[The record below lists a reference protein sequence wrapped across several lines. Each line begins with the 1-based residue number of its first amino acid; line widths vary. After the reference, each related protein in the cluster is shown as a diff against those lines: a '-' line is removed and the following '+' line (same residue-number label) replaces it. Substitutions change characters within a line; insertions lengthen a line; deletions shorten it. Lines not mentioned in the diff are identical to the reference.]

1 MTMKDKALFR
11 LVCVTALIAFGVL
24 LVQGPIVVSAKE
36 PVKIG
41 VMTPLSPPGAT
52 LLGKFILQGARMG
65 AEYVNAHGG
74 VLGGR
79 PMELIVEDDSGTP
92 EKGIAGYRR
101 LVAQKKVC
109 AIIGQVHSSVMIA
122 VGDLS
127 EKLGVPIFST
137 QASSK
142 AITEKHLMTAFR
154 THAIDPDRARMWLRF
169 IEEAGYKRIAL
180 LAENT
185 DYGLGLVDETKAGR
199 AKMGLD
205 LEIKSLIFDK
215 KVVDLTPQLLELK
228 AWKPDLLIDI
238 HSVPTTAYLMVK
250 QAYDI
255 GLFPMTPIL
264 ASFDWPGRSEYW
276 KNLGDKGNFILFI
289 SYYHPKM
296 KLTERGEWFK
306 EEYLE
311 KYGEF
316 PIYPAFNGFGQI
328 LILADAL
335 ELAQSDKPADLIKA
349 LEEGRFT
356 SWNGTVTFERG
367 EGPYWHQW
375 SPPLMVLQ
383 YTEVNQSP
391 KDAPILYPPEM
402 KTGTYKAP

>member
-1 MTMKDKALFR
+1 MKTKSRSYLWC
-11 LVCVTALIAFGVL
+11 LVSPLIIGMLVFGL
-24 LVQGPIVVSAKE
+24 PGLVSAKE
-36 PVKIG
+36 PVKLG

-65 AEYVNAHGG
+65 AEYVNSTGG

-79 PMELIVEDDSGTP
+79 KIELIVEDDSGTP
-92 EKGIAGYRR
+92 EKGLAGYRR
-101 LVAQKKVC
+101 LVTQKGVS

-122 VGDLS
+122 VGDLA
-127 EKLGVPIFST
+127 ENLGVPIFST

-169 IEEAGYKRIAL
+169 IKEMDFKRVAM

-185 DYGLGLVDETKAGR
+185 DYGLGLVDETKAGM
-199 AKMGLD
+199 AKMGLNI
-205 LEIKSLIFDK
+205 ETKSLVFDK

-228 AWKPDLLIDI
+228 AWKPELLIDI

-250 QAYDI
+250 QSYDI
-255 GLFPMTPIL
+255 GLFPSTPIL
-264 ASFDWPGRSEYW
+264 ASFDWPGRSEFW
-276 KNLGDKGNFILFI
+276 KNLGDKGNYILFI

-296 KLTERGEWFK
+296 KLTERGDWFK
-306 EEYLE
+306 KEYME
-311 KYGEF
+311 KHGEF
-316 PIYPAFNGFGQI
+316 PIYAAFNGFGQI
-328 LILADAL
+328 MILADAL
-335 ELAQSDKPADLIKA
+335 ELAKSDKPSELIEA
-349 LEEGRFT
+349 LEKGKFT
-356 SWNGTVTFERG
+356 SWNGLVTFERG

-383 YTEVNQSP
+383 YTEVGQSP
-391 KDAPILYPPEM
+391 EDAPILYPPQM
-402 KTGTYKAP
+402 KTGSYTSP

>member
-1 MTMKDKALFR
+1 MKTKSRSYLWC
-11 LVCVTALIAFGVL
+11 LVSPLIIGMLVFGL
-24 LVQGPIVVSAKE
+24 PGLVSAKE

-65 AEYVNAHGG
+65 AEYVNSTGG

-79 PMELIVEDDSGTP
+79 EIELIVEDDSGTP
-92 EKGIAGYRR
+92 EKGLAGYRR
-101 LVAQKKVC
+101 LVTQKGVS

-122 VGDLS
+122 VGDLA
-127 EKLGVPIFST
+127 ENLGVPIFST

-169 IEEAGYKRIAL
+169 IKEMDFKRVAM

-185 DYGLGLVDETKAGR
+185 DYGLGLVDETKAGM
-199 AKMGLD
+199 AKMGLNI
-205 LEIKSLIFDK
+205 ETKSLVFDK

-250 QAYDI
+250 QSYDI
-255 GLFPMTPIL
+255 GLFPSTPIL
-264 ASFDWPGRSEYW
+264 ASFDWPGRSEFW
-276 KNLGDKGNFILFI
+276 KNLGDKGNYILFI

-296 KLTERGEWFK
+296 KLTERGDWFK
-306 EEYLE
+306 KEYME
-311 KYGEF
+311 KHGEF
-316 PIYPAFNGFGQI
+316 PIYAAFNGFGQI
-328 LILADAL
+328 MILADAL
-335 ELAQSDKPADLIKA
+335 ELAKSDKPSELIKA
-349 LEEGRFT
+349 LEKGEFT
-356 SWNGTVTFERG
+356 SWNGLVTFERG

-383 YTEVNQSP
+383 YTEVGQSP
-391 KDAPILYPPEM
+391 EDAPILYPPQM
-402 KTGTYKAP
+402 KTGSYTSP

>member
-1 MTMKDKALFR
+1 MDVKSKCYLWC
-11 LVCVTALIAFGVL
+11 LVIPVSLAFLISAPADLVTA
-24 LVQGPIVVSAKE
+24 QE

-65 AEYVNAHGG
+65 AEYVNSKGG

-79 PMELIVEDDSGTP
+79 QIELIVEDDSGTP
-92 EKGIAGYRR
+92 EKGLAGYRR
-101 LVAQKKVC
+101 LVTQKGVS

-122 VGDLS
+122 IGDLS

-142 AITEKHLMTAFR
+142 AITEKHLITAFR

-169 IEEAGYKRIAL
+169 IKEQGFMRIGM

-185 DYGLGLVDETKAGR
+185 DYGLGLVDETKAGMT
-199 AKMGLD
+199 KMGLQ
-205 LEIKSLIFDK
+205 LELKSLIFDK

-250 QAYDI
+250 QAFDI
-255 GLFPMTPIL
+255 GLFPATPIL

-276 KNLGDKGNFILFI
+276 KNLGDKGNYILFV

-306 EEYLE
+306 EEYL
-311 KYGEF
+311 KRHGEF

-335 ELAQSDKPADLIKA
+335 DLAKSDEPSDLIDA
-349 LEEGRFT
+349 LEKGKFT

-383 YTEVNQSP
+383 YTEANQSP

-402 KTGTYKAP
+402 KTASYTSP

>member
-1 MTMKDKALFR
+1 MKMKSKSCLWYVMSSLIFVMFVLALPNF
-11 LVCVTALIAFGVL
+11 
-24 LVQGPIVVSAKE
+24 VSAKE

-65 AEYVNAHGG
+65 AEYVNSKGG

-79 PMELIVEDDSGTP
+79 NIKLVIEDDSGTP

-101 LVAQKKVC
+101 LVTQKGVS

-122 VGDLS
+122 VGELAD
-127 EKLGVPIFST
+127 KLGVPIFST

-142 AITEKHLMTAFR
+142 KITEKHLMTTFR

-169 IEEAGYKRIAL
+169 MKEIGFKRIAI

-185 DYGLGLVDETKAGR
+185 DYGLGLVDETKIGM
-199 AKMGLD
+199 AKMGLK

-250 QAYDI
+250 QAFDI
-255 GLFPMTPIL
+255 GLFPSTPIL
-264 ASFDWPGRSEYW
+264 ASFDWPGRSEFW
-276 KNLGDKGNFILFI
+276 RNLADKGNYILFI
-289 SYYHPKM
+289 CYYHPKM

-306 EEYLE
+306 KKYMER
-311 KYGEF
+311 YGEF

-328 LILADAL
+328 MILADAL
-335 ELAQSDKPADLIKA
+335 DLANSDKPAELIEA
-349 LEEGRFT
+349 LEKGRFT
-356 SWNGTVTFERG
+356 SWNGVVTFERG

-383 YTEVNQSP
+383 YTKVGQSP
-391 KDAPILYPPEM
+391 KDAPILYPPKM
-402 KTGTYKAP
+402 KTGTYTSP

>member
-1 MTMKDKALFR
+1 MKTKSRSYLWC
-11 LVCVTALIAFGVL
+11 LVSPLIIGMLVFGL
-24 LVQGPIVVSAKE
+24 PGLVSAKE

-65 AEYVNAHGG
+65 AEYVNSTGG

-79 PMELIVEDDSGTP
+79 EIELIVEDDSGTP
-92 EKGIAGYRR
+92 EKGLAGYRR
-101 LVAQKKVC
+101 LVTQKGVS

-122 VGDLS
+122 VGDLA
-127 EKLGVPIFST
+127 ENLGVPIFST

-169 IEEAGYKRIAL
+169 IKEMDFKRVAM

-185 DYGLGLVDETKAGR
+185 DYGLGLVDETKAGM
-199 AKMGLD
+199 AKMGLNI
-205 LEIKSLIFDK
+205 ETKSLVFDK

-250 QAYDI
+250 QSYDI
-255 GLFPMTPIL
+255 GLFPSTPIL
-264 ASFDWPGRSEYW
+264 ASFDWPGRSEFW
-276 KNLGDKGNFILFI
+276 KNLGGKGNYILFI

-296 KLTERGEWFK
+296 KLTERGDWFK
-306 EEYLE
+306 KEYME
-311 KYGEF
+311 KHGEF
-316 PIYPAFNGFGQI
+316 PIYAAFNGFGQI
-328 LILADAL
+328 MILADAL
-335 ELAQSDKPADLIKA
+335 ELAKSDKPSELIKA
-349 LEEGRFT
+349 LEKGEFT
-356 SWNGTVTFERG
+356 SWNGLVTFERG

-383 YTEVNQSP
+383 YTEVGQSP
-391 KDAPILYPPEM
+391 EDAPILYPPQM
-402 KTGTYKAP
+402 KTGSYTSP

>member
-1 MTMKDKALFR
+1 MKTRSKLFF
-11 LVCVTALIAFGVL
+11 LCL
-24 LVQGPIVVSAKE
+24 VSAMMFSMLILTSGGSVFAAE
-36 PVKIG
+36 TVRIG

-52 LLGKFILQGARMG
+52 LLGKFILQGAEMG
-65 AEYVNAHGG
+65 VEYVNAKGG

-79 PMELIVEDDSGTP
+79 KIELFVEDDSGTP

-101 LVAQKKVC
+101 LATQKNVC

-127 EKLGVPIFST
+127 EKFGVPIFST

-154 THAIDPDRARMWLRF
+154 THAIDPDRARMWLKF
-169 IEEAGYKRIAL
+169 IQQMGYNRIAL

-185 DYGLGLVDETKAGR
+185 DYGLGLVDETKAG
-199 AKMGLD
+199 AKKLGLK
-205 LEIKSLIFDK
+205 LELKDLIFDK

-255 GLFPMTPIL
+255 QLFPKVPIL
-264 ASFDWPGRSEYW
+264 ASFDWPGRAEFW
-276 KNLGDKGNFILFI
+276 KNLSDKGTYILFI
-289 SYYHPKM
+289 SYYHPNM

-306 EEYLE
+306 KEYHK

-316 PIYPAFNGFGQI
+316 PIYAAFNGFGQI

-335 ELAQSDKPADLIKA
+335 EMAKSDKPANLIVA
-349 LEEGRFT
+349 LEKGEFK
-356 SWNGTVTFERG
+356 SWNGTVKFDRG

-383 YTEVNQSP
+383 YTETNQSP
-391 KDAPILYPPEM
+391 KDAPILYPPKM
-402 KTGTYKAP
+402 KTGSYKAPN

>member
-1 MTMKDKALFR
+1 MKTESRSCLWC
-11 LVCVTALIAFGVL
+11 LVSPLIIGMLVFGL
-24 LVQGPIVVSAKE
+24 PGLVSAKE

-65 AEYVNAHGG
+65 AEYVNSTGG

-79 PMELIVEDDSGTP
+79 QIELIVEDDSGTP
-92 EKGIAGYRR
+92 EKGLAGYRR
-101 LVAQKKVC
+101 LVTQKGVS

-122 VGDLS
+122 VGDLA
-127 EKLGVPIFST
+127 ENLGVPIFST

-142 AITEKHLMTAFR
+142 AITEKHLITAFR

-169 IEEAGYKRIAL
+169 IKEMDFKRVAM

-185 DYGLGLVDETKAGR
+185 DYGLGLVDETKAGM
-199 AKMGLD
+199 AKMGLNI
-205 LEIKSLIFDK
+205 ETKSLVFDK

-250 QAYDI
+250 QSFDI
-255 GLFPMTPIL
+255 GLFPSTPIL
-264 ASFDWPGRSEYW
+264 ASFDWPGRSEFW
-276 KNLGDKGNFILFI
+276 KNLGDKGNYILFI

-296 KLTERGEWFK
+296 KLTERGDWFK
-306 EEYLE
+306 KEYME
-311 KYGEF
+311 KHGEF
-316 PIYPAFNGFGQI
+316 PIYAAFNGFGQI
-328 LILADAL
+328 MILADAL
-335 ELAQSDKPADLIKA
+335 ELAKSDTPSELIKA
-349 LEEGRFT
+349 LEKGEFT
-356 SWNGTVTFERG
+356 SWNGLVTFERG

-383 YTEVNQSP
+383 YTEVGQSP
-391 KDAPILYPPEM
+391 ENAPILYPPQM
-402 KTGTYKAP
+402 KTGSYTSP

>member
-1 MTMKDKALFR
+1 MKLQSRSYLRYAVIPL
-11 LVCVTALIAFGVL
+11 L
-24 LVQGPIVVSAKE
+24 LVMVLFALPDGVGAKE

-65 AEYVNAHGG
+65 AEYVNSTGG

-79 PMELIVEDDSGTP
+79 NIELVIEDDSGTP

-101 LVAQKKVC
+101 LVTQKGVSV
-109 AIIGQVHSSVMIA
+109 IIGQVHSSVMIA
-122 VGDLS
+122 VGDLA
-127 EKLGVPIFST
+127 ERLGVPIFST

-142 AITEKHLMTAFR
+142 TITEKHLMTTFR

-169 IEEAGYKRIAL
+169 IKEIGFKRIAI

-185 DYGLGLVDETKAGR
+185 DYGLGLVDETKAGM
-199 AKMGLD
+199 AKMGLK
-205 LEIKSLIFDK
+205 LELKSLIFDK
-215 KVVDLTPQLLELK
+215 KVVDLTPQLLELRG
-228 AWKPDLLIDI
+228 WKPDLLIDI

-250 QAYDI
+250 QAFDI
-255 GLFPMTPIL
+255 RLFPSTPIL
-264 ASFDWPGRSEYW
+264 ASFDWPGRSEFW
-276 KNLGDKGNFILFI
+276 KNLGDKGNYILFI

-306 EEYLE
+306 KEYLG

-328 LILADAL
+328 MILADAL
-335 ELAQSDKPADLIKA
+335 NLAQSDKPAELITA
-349 LEEGRFT
+349 LEKGRFT
-356 SWNGTVTFERG
+356 SWNGLVTFERG

-383 YTEVNQSP
+383 YTRVNQSP
-391 KDAPILYPPEM
+391 KDAPILYPPDM
-402 KTGTYKAP
+402 KTSDYTKP

>member
-1 MTMKDKALFR
+1 MKTRSKFVAFYFTFSIIFSLSLFFPG
-11 LVCVTALIAFGVL
+11 TSVL
-24 LVQGPIVVSAKE
+24 AAE

-52 LLGKFILQGARMG
+52 LLGQFIQRGAEMG
-65 AEYVNAHGG
+65 AEYVNSEGG

-79 PMELIVEDDSGTP
+79 QLELVIEDDSGTP

-101 LVAQKKVC
+101 LVTQKNVS
-109 AIIGQVHSSVMIA
+109 AVIGQVHSSVMLA

-127 EKLGVPIFST
+127 EKLGVPVFST

-154 THAIDPDRARMWLRF
+154 THAIDPDRARMWLQF
-169 IEEAGYKRIAL
+169 IKETGYKRIGL

-185 DYGLGLVDETKAGR
+185 DYGFGLVDETKAGMK
-199 AKMGLD
+199 ALGLD
-205 LEIKSLIFDK
+205 LELKSLVFDK

-238 HSVPTTAYLMVK
+238 HSVPTSAYLMVK

-255 GLFPMTPIL
+255 GLFPSTPIL
-264 ASFDWPGRSEYW
+264 ASFDWPGRAEYW
-276 KNLGDKGNFILFI
+276 KNLGDKGNHILFI
-289 SYYHPKM
+289 SYYHPNM
-296 KLTERGEWFK
+296 KLTDRGEWFK
-306 EEYLE
+306 EQYLK

-316 PIYPAFNGFGQI
+316 PIYAAFNGFGQI
-328 LILADAL
+328 LILKDAL
-335 ELAQSDKPADLIKA
+335 ELAKSDKPADLINA
-349 LEEGRFT
+349 LEKGEFT

-367 EGPYWHQW
+367 DGPYWHQW
-375 SPPLMVLQ
+375 SPQLMVLQ
-383 YTEVNQSP
+383 YTQSGQSP
-391 KDAPILYPPEM
+391 KDAPIIYPPDM
-402 KTGTYKAP
+402 KTGDYKAP

>member
-1 MTMKDKALFR
+1 MDVRSKCYLWC
-11 LVCVTALIAFGVL
+11 LVIPVSLAFLISAPADLVTA
-24 LVQGPIVVSAKE
+24 QE

-65 AEYVNAHGG
+65 AEYVNSKGG

-79 PMELIVEDDSGTP
+79 QIELIVEDDSGTP
-92 EKGIAGYRR
+92 EKGLAGYRR
-101 LVAQKKVC
+101 LVTQKGVS

-122 VGDLS
+122 IGDLS

-142 AITEKHLMTAFR
+142 AITEKHLITAFR

-169 IEEAGYKRIAL
+169 IKEQGFMRIGM

-185 DYGLGLVDETKAGR
+185 DYGLGLVDETKAGMT
-199 AKMGLD
+199 KMGLQ
-205 LEIKSLIFDK
+205 LELKSLIFDK

-250 QAYDI
+250 QAFDI
-255 GLFPMTPIL
+255 GLFPATPIL

-276 KNLGDKGNFILFI
+276 KNLGDKGNYILFV

-306 EEYLE
+306 EEYL
-311 KYGEF
+311 KRHGEF

-335 ELAQSDKPADLIKA
+335 DLAKSDEPSDLIDA
-349 LEEGRFT
+349 LEKGKFT

-383 YTEVNQSP
+383 YTEANQSP

-402 KTGTYKAP
+402 KTASYTSP

>member
-1 MTMKDKALFR
+1 MKTKSRSYLWC
-11 LVCVTALIAFGVL
+11 LVSPLIIGMLVFGL
-24 LVQGPIVVSAKE
+24 PGLVSAKE

-65 AEYVNAHGG
+65 AEYVNSTGG

-79 PMELIVEDDSGTP
+79 KIELIVEDDSGTP
-92 EKGIAGYRR
+92 EKGLAGYRR
-101 LVAQKKVC
+101 LVTQKGVS

-122 VGDLS
+122 VGDLA
-127 EKLGVPIFST
+127 ENLGVPIFST

-169 IEEAGYKRIAL
+169 IKEMDFKRVAM

-185 DYGLGLVDETKAGR
+185 DYGLGLVDETKAGM
-199 AKMGLD
+199 AKMGLNI
-205 LEIKSLIFDK
+205 ETKSLVFDK

-228 AWKPDLLIDI
+228 AWKPELLIDI

-250 QAYDI
+250 QSYDI
-255 GLFPMTPIL
+255 GLFPSTPIL
-264 ASFDWPGRSEYW
+264 ASFDWPGRSEFW
-276 KNLGDKGNFILFI
+276 KNLGDKGNYILFI

-296 KLTERGEWFK
+296 KLTERGDWFK
-306 EEYLE
+306 KEYME
-311 KYGEF
+311 KHGEF
-316 PIYPAFNGFGQI
+316 PIYAAFNGFGQI
-328 LILADAL
+328 MILADAL
-335 ELAQSDKPADLIKA
+335 ELAKSDKPSELIEA
-349 LEEGRFT
+349 LEKGKFT
-356 SWNGTVTFERG
+356 SWNGLVTFERG

-383 YTEVNQSP
+383 YTEVGQSP
-391 KDAPILYPPEM
+391 KDAPILYPPQM
-402 KTGTYKAP
+402 KTGSYTSP

>member
-1 MTMKDKALFR
+1 MDVKSKCYLWC
-11 LVCVTALIAFGVL
+11 LVIPMSLAFLISAPADLVTA
-24 LVQGPIVVSAKE
+24 QE

-65 AEYVNAHGG
+65 AEYVNSKGG

-79 PMELIVEDDSGTP
+79 QIELIVEDDSGTP
-92 EKGIAGYRR
+92 EKGLAGYRR
-101 LVAQKKVC
+101 LVTQKGVS

-122 VGDLS
+122 IGDLS

-142 AITEKHLMTAFR
+142 AITEKHLITAFR

-169 IEEAGYKRIAL
+169 IKEQGFMRIGM

-185 DYGLGLVDETKAGR
+185 DYGLGLVDETKAGMT
-199 AKMGLD
+199 KMGLQ
-205 LEIKSLIFDK
+205 LELKSLIFDK

-250 QAYDI
+250 QAFDI
-255 GLFPMTPIL
+255 GLFPATPIL

-276 KNLGDKGNFILFI
+276 KNLGDKGNYILFV

-306 EEYLE
+306 EEYL
-311 KYGEF
+311 KRHGEF

-335 ELAQSDKPADLIKA
+335 DLAKSDEPSDLIDA
-349 LEEGRFT
+349 LEKGKFT

-383 YTEVNQSP
+383 YTEANQSP

-402 KTGTYKAP
+402 KTASYTSP

>member
-1 MTMKDKALFR
+1 MKTKSRSYLWC
-11 LVCVTALIAFGVL
+11 LVSPLIIGMLVFGL
-24 LVQGPIVVSAKE
+24 PGLVSAKE

-65 AEYVNAHGG
+65 AEYVNSTGG

-79 PMELIVEDDSGTP
+79 QIELIVEDDSGTP
-92 EKGIAGYRR
+92 EKGLAGYRR
-101 LVAQKKVC
+101 LVTQKGVS

-122 VGDLS
+122 VGDLA
-127 EKLGVPIFST
+127 ENLGVPIFST

-169 IEEAGYKRIAL
+169 IKEMDFKRVAM

-185 DYGLGLVDETKAGR
+185 DYGLGLVDETKAGM
-199 AKMGLD
+199 AKMGLNI
-205 LEIKSLIFDK
+205 ETKSLVFDK

-250 QAYDI
+250 QSYDI
-255 GLFPMTPIL
+255 GLFPSTPIL
-264 ASFDWPGRSEYW
+264 ASFDWPGRSEFW
-276 KNLGDKGNFILFI
+276 KNLGDKGNYILFI

-296 KLTERGEWFK
+296 KLTERGDWFK
-306 EEYLE
+306 KEYME
-311 KYGEF
+311 KHGEF
-316 PIYPAFNGFGQI
+316 PIYAAFNGFGQI
-328 LILADAL
+328 MILADAL
-335 ELAQSDKPADLIKA
+335 ELAKSDKPSELIKA
-349 LEEGRFT
+349 LEKGEFT
-356 SWNGTVTFERG
+356 SWNGLVTFERG

-383 YTEVNQSP
+383 YTEVGQSP
-391 KDAPILYPPEM
+391 EDAPILYPPQM
-402 KTGTYKAP
+402 KTGSYTSP

>member
-1 MTMKDKALFR
+1 MDVRSKCYLWC
-11 LVCVTALIAFGVL
+11 LVIPMSLAFLISAPADLVTA
-24 LVQGPIVVSAKE
+24 QE

-65 AEYVNAHGG
+65 AEYVNSKGG

-79 PMELIVEDDSGTP
+79 QIELIVEDDSGTP
-92 EKGIAGYRR
+92 EKGLAGYRR
-101 LVAQKKVC
+101 LVTQKGVS

-142 AITEKHLMTAFR
+142 AITEKHLITAFR

-169 IEEAGYKRIAL
+169 VKEQGFMRIGM

-185 DYGLGLVDETKAGR
+185 DYGLGLVDETKAGMT
-199 AKMGLD
+199 KMGLQ
-205 LEIKSLIFDK
+205 LELKSLIFDK

-250 QAYDI
+250 QAFDI
-255 GLFPMTPIL
+255 GLFPATPIL

-276 KNLGDKGNFILFI
+276 KNLGDKGNYILFV

-306 EEYLE
+306 EEYL
-311 KYGEF
+311 KRHGEF

-335 ELAQSDKPADLIKA
+335 DLAKSDEPSDLIDA
-349 LEEGRFT
+349 LEKGKFT

-383 YTEVNQSP
+383 YTEANQSP

-402 KTGTYKAP
+402 KTASYTSP

>member
-1 MTMKDKALFR
+1 M
-11 LVCVTALIAFGVL
+11 LVFGL
-24 LVQGPIVVSAKE
+24 PGLVSAKE

-65 AEYVNAHGG
+65 AEYVNSTGG

-79 PMELIVEDDSGTP
+79 KIELIVEDDSGTP
-92 EKGIAGYRR
+92 EKGLAGYRR
-101 LVAQKKVC
+101 LVTQKGVS

-122 VGDLS
+122 VGDLA
-127 EKLGVPIFST
+127 ENLGVPIFST

-169 IEEAGYKRIAL
+169 IKEMDFKRVAM

-185 DYGLGLVDETKAGR
+185 DYGLGLVDETKAGM
-199 AKMGLD
+199 AKMGLNI
-205 LEIKSLIFDK
+205 ETKSLVFDK

-250 QAYDI
+250 QSFDI
-255 GLFPMTPIL
+255 GLFPSTPIL
-264 ASFDWPGRSEYW
+264 ASFDWPGRSEFW
-276 KNLGDKGNFILFI
+276 KNLGGKGNYILFI

-296 KLTERGEWFK
+296 KLTERGDWFK
-306 EEYLE
+306 KEYME
-311 KYGEF
+311 KHGEF
-316 PIYPAFNGFGQI
+316 PIYAAFNGFGQI
-328 LILADAL
+328 MILADAL
-335 ELAQSDKPADLIKA
+335 ELAKSDKPSELIKA
-349 LEEGRFT
+349 LEKGEFT
-356 SWNGTVTFERG
+356 SWNGLVTFERG

-383 YTEVNQSP
+383 YTEVGQSP
-391 KDAPILYPPEM
+391 EDAPILYPPQM
-402 KTGTYKAP
+402 KTGS

>member
-1 MTMKDKALFR
+1 MDVRSKCYLWC
-11 LVCVTALIAFGVL
+11 LVIPVSLAFLISAPADLVTA
-24 LVQGPIVVSAKE
+24 QE

-65 AEYVNAHGG
+65 AEYVNSKGG

-79 PMELIVEDDSGTP
+79 QIELIVEDDSGTP
-92 EKGIAGYRR
+92 EKGLAGYRR
-101 LVAQKKVC
+101 LVTQKGVS

-122 VGDLS
+122 IGDLS

-142 AITEKHLMTAFR
+142 AITEKHLITAFR

-169 IEEAGYKRIAL
+169 VKEQGFMRIGM

-185 DYGLGLVDETKAGR
+185 DYGLGLVDETKAGMT
-199 AKMGLD
+199 KMGLQ
-205 LEIKSLIFDK
+205 LELKSLIFDK

-250 QAYDI
+250 QAFDI
-255 GLFPMTPIL
+255 GLFPATPIL

-276 KNLGDKGNFILFI
+276 KNLGEKGNYILFV

-306 EEYLE
+306 EEYL
-311 KYGEF
+311 KRHGEF

-335 ELAQSDKPADLIKA
+335 DLAKSDEPSDLIDA
-349 LEEGRFT
+349 LEKGKFT

-383 YTEVNQSP
+383 YTEANQSP

-402 KTGTYKAP
+402 KTASYTSP

>member
-1 MTMKDKALFR
+1 MKTKSRSYLWC
-11 LVCVTALIAFGVL
+11 LVSPLIIGMLVFGL
-24 LVQGPIVVSAKE
+24 PGLVSAKE

-65 AEYVNAHGG
+65 AEYVNSTGG

-79 PMELIVEDDSGTP
+79 KIELIVEDDSGTP
-92 EKGIAGYRR
+92 EKGLAGYRR
-101 LVAQKKVC
+101 LVTQKGVS

-122 VGDLS
+122 VGDLA
-127 EKLGVPIFST
+127 ENLGVPIFST

-169 IEEAGYKRIAL
+169 IKEMDFKRVAM

-185 DYGLGLVDETKAGR
+185 DYGLGLVDETKAGM
-199 AKMGLD
+199 AKMGLNI
-205 LEIKSLIFDK
+205 ETKSLVFDK

-250 QAYDI
+250 QSYDI
-255 GLFPMTPIL
+255 GLFPSTPIL
-264 ASFDWPGRSEYW
+264 ASFDWPGRSEFW
-276 KNLGDKGNFILFI
+276 KNLGDKGNYILFI

-296 KLTERGEWFK
+296 KLTERGDWFK
-306 EEYLE
+306 KEYME
-311 KYGEF
+311 KHGEF
-316 PIYPAFNGFGQI
+316 PIYAAFNGFGQI
-328 LILADAL
+328 MILADAL
-335 ELAQSDKPADLIKA
+335 DLANSDKPSELIKA
-349 LEEGRFT
+349 LEKGEFT
-356 SWNGTVTFERG
+356 SWNGLVTFERG

-383 YTEVNQSP
+383 YTEVGQSP
-391 KDAPILYPPEM
+391 EDAPILYPPQM
-402 KTGTYKAP
+402 KTGSYTSP

>member
-1 MTMKDKALFR
+1 MKTKSRSYLWCLASPLIIGM
-11 LVCVTALIAFGVL
+11 LVFGL
-24 LVQGPIVVSAKE
+24 PGLVSAEE

-65 AEYVNAHGG
+65 AEYVNSTGG

-79 PMELIVEDDSGTP
+79 QIELIVEDDSGTP

-101 LVAQKKVC
+101 LVTQKGVS

-122 VGDLS
+122 VGDLA
-127 EKLGVPIFST
+127 ENLGVPIFST

-142 AITEKHLMTAFR
+142 EITEKHLMTSFR

-169 IEEAGYKRIAL
+169 IKEMDFKRVAM

-185 DYGLGLVDETKAGR
+185 DYGLGLVDETKAGM
-199 AKMGLD
+199 AKMGLNI
-205 LEIKSLIFDK
+205 ETKSLVFDK

-250 QAYDI
+250 QSYDI
-255 GLFPMTPIL
+255 GLFPSTPIL
-264 ASFDWPGRSEYW
+264 ASFDWPGRSEFW
-276 KNLGDKGNFILFI
+276 KNLGGKGNYILFI

-296 KLTERGEWFK
+296 KLTERGDWFK
-306 EEYLE
+306 KEYME
-311 KYGEF
+311 KHGEF
-316 PIYPAFNGFGQI
+316 PIYAAFNGFGQI
-328 LILADAL
+328 MILADAL
-335 ELAQSDKPADLIKA
+335 ELAKSDKPSELIKA
-349 LEEGRFT
+349 LEKGEFT
-356 SWNGTVTFERG
+356 SWNGLVTFERG

-383 YTEVNQSP
+383 YTEVGQSP
-391 KDAPILYPPEM
+391 EDAPILYPPQM
-402 KTGTYKAP
+402 KTGSYTSP

>member
-1 MTMKDKALFR
+1 MNTKSKSYLW
-11 LVCVTALIAFGVL
+11 CLISPLILGMVMFA
-24 LVQGPIVVSAKE
+24 PANSVSAKE

-65 AEYVNAHGG
+65 AEYANSKGG

-79 PMELIVEDDSGTP
+79 TIELVVEDDSGTP
-92 EKGIAGYRR
+92 EKGISGYRR
-101 LVAQKKVC
+101 LVTQKGVSV
-109 AIIGQVHSSVMIA
+109 IIGQVHSSVMLA
-122 VGDLS
+122 VGELA

-142 AITEKHLMTAFR
+142 AITEKHRMTSFR

-169 IEEAGYKRIAL
+169 IKETGFRRIAM

-185 DYGLGLVDETKAGR
+185 DYGLGLVDETKTGM
-199 AKMGLD
+199 AKMGLKLD
-205 LEIKSLIFDK
+205 IKSLIFDK
-215 KVVDLTPQLLELK
+215 KVVDLTPQLLQLK

-250 QAYDI
+250 QAFDI
-255 GLFPMTPIL
+255 GLFPSTPIL
-264 ASFDWPGRSEYW
+264 ASFDWPGRSEFW
-276 KNLGDKGNFILFI
+276 KNLGDKGNYINFI
-289 SYYHPKM
+289 SYYHPRM

-306 EEYLE
+306 KAYME

-316 PIYPAFNGFGQI
+316 PIYAAFNGFGQI
-328 LILADAL
+328 MILADAFD
-335 ELAQSDKPADLIKA
+335 LANSDKPSELIKA
-349 LEEGRFT
+349 LEKGRFT
-356 SWNGTVTFERG
+356 SWNGLVTFERG

-383 YTEVNQSP
+383 YTKVNQSP

-402 KTGTYKAP
+402 KTGSYTSP

>member
-1 MTMKDKALFR
+1 MKTKSRSYLWC
-11 LVCVTALIAFGVL
+11 LVSPLIIGMLVFGL
-24 LVQGPIVVSAKE
+24 PGLVSAKE

-65 AEYVNAHGG
+65 AEYVNSTGG

-79 PMELIVEDDSGTP
+79 QIELIVEDDSGTP

-101 LVAQKKVC
+101 LVTQKGVS

-122 VGDLS
+122 VGDLA
-127 EKLGVPIFST
+127 EDLGVPIFST

-169 IEEAGYKRIAL
+169 IKEMDFKRVAM

-185 DYGLGLVDETKAGR
+185 DYGLGLVDETKAGM
-199 AKMGLD
+199 AKMGLNI
-205 LEIKSLIFDK
+205 ETKSLVFDK

-250 QAYDI
+250 QSYDI
-255 GLFPMTPIL
+255 GLFPSTPIL
-264 ASFDWPGRSEYW
+264 ASFDWPGRSEFW
-276 KNLGDKGNFILFI
+276 KNLGDKGNYILFI

-296 KLTERGEWFK
+296 KLTERGDWFK
-306 EEYLE
+306 KEYME
-311 KYGEF
+311 KHGEF
-316 PIYPAFNGFGQI
+316 PIYAAFNGFGQI
-328 LILADAL
+328 MILADAL
-335 ELAQSDKPADLIKA
+335 ELAKSDKPSELIKA
-349 LEEGRFT
+349 LEKGKFT
-356 SWNGTVTFERG
+356 SWNGLVTFERG

-383 YTEVNQSP
+383 YTEVGQSP
-391 KDAPILYPPEM
+391 EDAPILYPPQM
-402 KTGTYKAP
+402 KTGSYTSP

>member
-1 MTMKDKALFR
+1 MKTKSRSYLWC
-11 LVCVTALIAFGVL
+11 LVSPLIIGMLVFGL
-24 LVQGPIVVSAKE
+24 PGLVSAKE

-65 AEYVNAHGG
+65 AEYVNSTGG

-79 PMELIVEDDSGTP
+79 EIELIVEDDSGTP
-92 EKGIAGYRR
+92 EKGLAGYRR
-101 LVAQKKVC
+101 LVTQKGVS

-122 VGDLS
+122 VGDLA
-127 EKLGVPIFST
+127 ENLGVPIFST

-169 IEEAGYKRIAL
+169 IKEMDFKRVAM

-185 DYGLGLVDETKAGR
+185 DYGLGLVDETKAGM
-199 AKMGLD
+199 AKMGLNI
-205 LEIKSLIFDK
+205 ETKSLVFDK

-250 QAYDI
+250 QSFDI
-255 GLFPMTPIL
+255 GLFPSTPIL
-264 ASFDWPGRSEYW
+264 ASFDWPGRSEFW
-276 KNLGDKGNFILFI
+276 KNLGDKGNYILFI

-296 KLTERGEWFK
+296 KLTERGDWFK
-306 EEYLE
+306 KKYVEEH
-311 KYGEF
+311 GEF
-316 PIYPAFNGFGQI
+316 PIYAAFNGFGQI
-328 LILADAL
+328 MILADAL
-335 ELAQSDKPADLIKA
+335 ELAKSDKPSELIKA
-349 LEEGRFT
+349 LEKGEFT
-356 SWNGTVTFERG
+356 SWNGLVTFERG

-383 YTEVNQSP
+383 YTEVGQSP
-391 KDAPILYPPEM
+391 EDAPILYPPQM
-402 KTGTYKAP
+402 KTGSYTSP

>member
-1 MTMKDKALFR
+1 MSFAFLISAPADL
-11 LVCVTALIAFGVL
+11 VTA
-24 LVQGPIVVSAKE
+24 QE

-65 AEYVNAHGG
+65 AEYVNSKGG

-79 PMELIVEDDSGTP
+79 QIELIVEDDSGTP
-92 EKGIAGYRR
+92 EKGLAGYRR
-101 LVAQKKVC
+101 LVTQKGVS

-122 VGDLS
+122 IGDLS

-142 AITEKHLMTAFR
+142 AITEKHLITAFR

-169 IEEAGYKRIAL
+169 IKEQGFMRIGM

-185 DYGLGLVDETKAGR
+185 DYGLGLVDETKAGMT
-199 AKMGLD
+199 KMGLQ
-205 LEIKSLIFDK
+205 LELKSLIFDK

-250 QAYDI
+250 QAFDI
-255 GLFPMTPIL
+255 GLFPATPIL

-276 KNLGDKGNFILFI
+276 KNLGEKGNYILFV

-306 EEYLE
+306 EEYL
-311 KYGEF
+311 KRHDEF

-335 ELAQSDKPADLIKA
+335 DLAKSDEPSDLIDA
-349 LEEGRFT
+349 LEKGKFT

-383 YTEVNQSP
+383 YTEANQSP

-402 KTGTYKAP
+402 KTASYTSP

>member
-1 MTMKDKALFR
+1 MKTKSRSYLWC
-11 LVCVTALIAFGVL
+11 LVSPLIIGMLVFGL
-24 LVQGPIVVSAKE
+24 PGLVSAEE

-65 AEYVNAHGG
+65 AEYVNSTGG

-79 PMELIVEDDSGTP
+79 EIELIVEDDSGTP
-92 EKGIAGYRR
+92 EKGLAGYRR
-101 LVAQKKVC
+101 LVTQKGVS

-122 VGDLS
+122 VGDLA
-127 EKLGVPIFST
+127 ENLGVPIFST

-169 IEEAGYKRIAL
+169 IKEMDFKRVAM

-185 DYGLGLVDETKAGR
+185 DYGLGLVDETKAGM
-199 AKMGLD
+199 AKMGLNI
-205 LEIKSLIFDK
+205 ETKSLVFDK

-250 QAYDI
+250 QSYDI
-255 GLFPMTPIL
+255 GLFPSTPIL
-264 ASFDWPGRSEYW
+264 ASFDWPGRSEFW
-276 KNLGDKGNFILFI
+276 KNLGGKGNYILFI

-296 KLTERGEWFK
+296 KLTERGDWFK
-306 EEYLE
+306 KEYME
-311 KYGEF
+311 KHGEF
-316 PIYPAFNGFGQI
+316 PIYAAFNGFGQI
-328 LILADAL
+328 MILADAL
-335 ELAQSDKPADLIKA
+335 ELAKSDKPSELIKA
-349 LEEGRFT
+349 LEKGEFT
-356 SWNGTVTFERG
+356 SWNGLVTFERG

-383 YTEVNQSP
+383 YTEVGQSP
-391 KDAPILYPPEM
+391 EDAPILYPPQM
-402 KTGTYKAP
+402 KTGSYTSP

>member
-1 MTMKDKALFR
+1 MKTKSRSYLWC
-11 LVCVTALIAFGVL
+11 LVSPLIIGMLVFGL
-24 LVQGPIVVSAKE
+24 PGLVSAKE

-65 AEYVNAHGG
+65 AEYVNSTGG

-79 PMELIVEDDSGTP
+79 QIELIVEDDSGTP
-92 EKGIAGYRR
+92 EKGLAGYRR
-101 LVAQKKVC
+101 LVTQKGVS

-122 VGDLS
+122 VGDLA
-127 EKLGVPIFST
+127 ENLGVPIFST

-169 IEEAGYKRIAL
+169 IKEMDFKRVAM

-185 DYGLGLVDETKAGR
+185 DYGLGLVDETKAGM
-199 AKMGLD
+199 AKMGLNI
-205 LEIKSLIFDK
+205 ETKSLVFDK

-250 QAYDI
+250 QSFDI
-255 GLFPMTPIL
+255 GLFPSTPIL
-264 ASFDWPGRSEYW
+264 ASFDWPGRSEFW
-276 KNLGDKGNFILFI
+276 KNLGDKGNYILFI

-296 KLTERGEWFK
+296 KLTERGDWFK
-306 EEYLE
+306 KEYME
-311 KYGEF
+311 KHGEF
-316 PIYPAFNGFGQI
+316 PIYAAFNGFGQI
-328 LILADAL
+328 MILADAL
-335 ELAQSDKPADLIKA
+335 ELAKSDTPSELIKA
-349 LEEGRFT
+349 LEKGEFT
-356 SWNGTVTFERG
+356 SWNGLVTFERG

-383 YTEVNQSP
+383 YTEVGQSP
-391 KDAPILYPPEM
+391 EDAPILYPPQM
-402 KTGTYKAP
+402 KTGSYTSP

>member
-1 MTMKDKALFR
+1 MDVRSKCYLWC
-11 LVCVTALIAFGVL
+11 LVIPVSLAFLISAPADLVTA
-24 LVQGPIVVSAKE
+24 QE

-65 AEYVNAHGG
+65 AEYVNSKGG

-79 PMELIVEDDSGTP
+79 QIELIVEDDSGTP
-92 EKGIAGYRR
+92 EKGLAGYRR
-101 LVAQKKVC
+101 LVTQKGVS

-142 AITEKHLMTAFR
+142 AITEKHLITAFR

-169 IEEAGYKRIAL
+169 VKEQGFMRIGM

-185 DYGLGLVDETKAGR
+185 DYGLGLVDETKAGMT
-199 AKMGLD
+199 KMGLQ
-205 LEIKSLIFDK
+205 LELKSLIFDK

-250 QAYDI
+250 QAFDI
-255 GLFPMTPIL
+255 GLFPATPIL

-276 KNLGDKGNFILFI
+276 KNLGDKGNYILFV

-306 EEYLE
+306 EEYL
-311 KYGEF
+311 KRHGEF

-335 ELAQSDKPADLIKA
+335 DLAKSDEPSDLIDA
-349 LEEGRFT
+349 LEKGKFT

-383 YTEVNQSP
+383 YTEANQSP

-402 KTGTYKAP
+402 KTASYTSP